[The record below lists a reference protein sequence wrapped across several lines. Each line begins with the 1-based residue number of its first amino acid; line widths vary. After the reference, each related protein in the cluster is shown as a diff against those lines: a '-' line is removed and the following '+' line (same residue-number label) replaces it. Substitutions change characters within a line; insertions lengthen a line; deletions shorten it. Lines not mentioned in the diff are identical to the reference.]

1 MELNFAEIDSKK
13 SFESFDYNS
22 YEMDTS
28 NNSDKYWEQNN
39 PAKQNAQT
47 SAKKKKVSFDDIL
60 SNMNLVVNKNGVLQF
75 MSQSQNQTQQHPP
88 QQQQYPPQ
96 QHQYPPQQHSYPPQ
110 QHSYPPQQQPYLP
123 QQQKQSTKSVQNKN
137 EPLDPSVKHSY
148 IYNKYFKDY
157 QDAYSPVPEVKVPKT
172 REEYL
177 KMLVEEKLRKIEERK
192 RISQIKSTKLLFTTN
207 VGNIQA
213 SKNGLRMMS
222 FY

>member
-1 MELNFAEIDSKK
+1 
-13 SFESFDYNS
+13 
-22 YEMDTS
+22 
-28 NNSDKYWEQNN
+28 
-39 PAKQNAQT
+39 
-47 SAKKKKVSFDDIL
+47 
-60 SNMNLVVNKNGVLQF
+60 
-75 MSQSQNQTQQHPP
+75 
-88 QQQQYPPQ
+88 
-96 QHQYPPQQHSYPPQ
+96 
-110 QHSYPPQQQPYLP
+110 
-123 QQQKQSTKSVQNKN
+123 
-137 EPLDPSVKHSY
+137 VKHSY